1 MWIISETCG
10 VVMKDTVWL
19 AFELVGGNE
28 SLVGVYSER
37 DKAVS
42 VLKPLV
48 KDHIKYLSEKERRN
62 ASMWKSSINGRAIE
76 CEFSYD
82 GMIHSFYA
90 VEHEVE

>member
-1 MWIISETCG
+1 ME
-10 VVMKDTVWL
+10 TVWL

-28 SLVGVYSER
+28 SLVGVYSTQ
-37 DKAVS
+37 DKAVA

-48 KDHIKYLSEKERRN
+48 KDHVKYLSEVEKRN
-62 ASMWKSSINGRAIE
+62 ASIWRSSVNGREIE

-90 VEHEVE
+90 IEHEVE